1 MTDLGERARFV
12 PHDADHPTLSADAE
26 LLVRIGQSLVAEEQV
41 DDLLQHV
48 TDIAT
53 ELTRAQFGAF
63 FFNAVSPA
71 GDAYQLY
78 TLSGAPKEAFARFP
92 MPRSTDIFRP
102 TFEGEGPVRIA
113 DVREDPRYGQNPPY
127 HGPPEGHLPVLSY
140 LAVPV
145 ISPRGKV
152 HGGLFFGHEEVG
164 VFDESAERL
173 AVAVAAF
180 AAIGLDNALLHEHAR
195 QAIRGRDEFLA
206 AAAHDLRT
214 PLTVI
219 SARAQ
224 ILGRRAESG
233 TVESGQI
240 IDAVRRIDR
249 SVETLTHRIDWLTDV
264 ARTHMG
270 GRLDLEMQAVD
281 VSELVALM
289 VADYGPAAEKHVFSV
304 DCPVQLPHL
313 KADPDRIR
321 RVLENLVN
329 NAVKY
334 SPDGGGVTLRLDVER
349 ELGAPY
355 VRIAVSDEGVGIPA
369 EDLPH
374 LFEPFHR
381 GRNVPRQVA
390 GSGIGLST
398 ARRIIEE
405 HGGHIG
411 VESRVGVGT
420 TFTVW
425 LPVTHLD
432 EEDSR

>member
-1 MTDLGERARFV
+1 MTELGERTRFL

-26 LLVRIGQSLVAEEQV
+26 LLVRIGQSLVAEQ
-41 DDLLQHV
+41 DIDSLLQHV

-53 ELTRAQFGAF
+53 ELTKAQFGAF

-78 TLSGAPKEAFARFP
+78 TLSGAPKSAFSRYP
-92 MPRSTDIFRP
+92 MPRSTGIFRP
-102 TFEGEGPVRIA
+102 TFEGEGPVRLA

-127 HGPPEGHLPVLSY
+127 HGPPEGHLPVRSY

-145 ISPRGKV
+145 CSPHGKV
-152 HGGLFFGHEEVG
+152 HGGLFFGHGEIG

-180 AAIGLDNALLHEHAR
+180 AAIGIDNALLHERTR
-195 QAIRGRDEFLA
+195 QEIRGRDEFLA

-224 ILGRRAESG
+224 ILARRAEG
-233 TVESGQI
+233 GPVQEGLI
-240 IDAVRRIDR
+240 LDATQRIVR

-270 GRLDLEMQAVD
+270 GRLELRLEEIDLR
-281 VSELVALM
+281 ELVALV

-304 DCPVQLPHL
+304 ELPADLPCVQ
-313 KADPDRIR
+313 ADPDRIR

-334 SPDGGGVTLRLDVER
+334 SPDGGRVSIRLEVDPE
-349 ELGAPY
+349 GPC

-369 EDLPH
+369 QDLPH

-390 GSGIGLST
+390 GSGIGLAT
-398 ARRIIEE
+398 AQRIVDE
-405 HGGHIG
+405 HGGRIG
-411 VESRVGVGT
+411 VESEPGLGT

-425 LPVTHLD
+425 LPVRQ
-432 EEDSR
+432 EVGR

>member
-1 MTDLGERARFV
+1 MTEVGERPRFL

-26 LLVRIGQSLVAEEQV
+26 LLVRIGQSLVAEQ
-41 DDLLQHV
+41 DIDSLLQHV

-53 ELTRAQFGAF
+53 ELTKAQFGAF

-78 TLSGAPKEAFARFP
+78 TLSGAPKDAFAGYP
-92 MPRSTDIFRP
+92 MPRSTGIFRP
-102 TFEGEGPVRIA
+102 TFDGEGPVRIA
-113 DVREDPRYGQNPPY
+113 DVREDPRYGHNPPY
-127 HGPPEGHLPVLSY
+127 HGPPEGHLPVRSY

-145 ISPRGKV
+145 CSPHGKV
-152 HGGLFFGHEEVG
+152 HGGLFFGHEEIG

-173 AVAVAAF
+173 AVAVASF
-180 AAIGLDNALLHEHAR
+180 AAVGIDNALLHERAR

-224 ILGRRAESG
+224 ILGRRAEGGS
-233 TVESGQI
+233 VESAQI
-240 IDAVRRIDR
+240 LDSTQRIVR

-270 GRLDLEMQAVD
+270 GRLDLDMQEID
-281 VSELVALM
+281 LRDLVALV
-289 VADYGPAAEKHVFSV
+289 VADYRPAAEKHGFSV
-304 DCPVQLPHL
+304 ELPTELPCVQ
-313 KADPDRIR
+313 ADPDRIR

-334 SPDGGGVTLRLDVER
+334 SPDGGLVSIRLDVGT
-349 ELGAPY
+349 ELDQPS
-355 VRIAVSDEGVGIPA
+355 VRIAVRDEGVGIPA

-390 GSGIGLST
+390 GSGIGLAT
-398 ARRIIEE
+398 AQRIVDE
-405 HGGHIG
+405 HGGRIG
-411 VESRVGVGT
+411 VESEPGQGT
-420 TFTVW
+420 TFTVV
-425 LPVTHLD
+425 LPVQR
-432 EEDSR
+432 EVRS